1 MKIAI
6 CNEKTERVVQD
17 WIDAVAAL
25 PERHS
30 VEAWMNSVNEML
42 INLEPGQDAQI
53 EMRALW
59 TASGRPETLR
69 FEEGDFDWLDLP
81 EEEEQA

>member
-30 VEAWMNSVNEML
+30 VDNIGTIFSHIYMKGANSR
-42 INLEPGQDAQI
+42 IPH
-53 EMRALW
+53 
-59 TASGRPETLR
+59 
-69 FEEGDFDWLDLP
+69 
-81 EEEEQA
+81 